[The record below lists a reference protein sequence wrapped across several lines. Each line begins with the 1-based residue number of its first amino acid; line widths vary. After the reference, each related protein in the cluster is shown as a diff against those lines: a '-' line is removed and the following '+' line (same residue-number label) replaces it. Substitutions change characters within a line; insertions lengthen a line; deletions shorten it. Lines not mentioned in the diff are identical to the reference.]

1 MEKNKLSS
9 DESIENQNAIY
20 NEIAFWLDRYE
31 DLYTWLFTVLF
42 DEYDYDTIIEE
53 ERNREINFISAGT
66 REGRIEFIIMTE
78 NNIPNRK

>member
-1 MEKNKLSS
+1 MEENKLSS
-9 DESIENQNAIY
+9 EESIENQNAIY

-66 REGRIEFIIMTE
+66 REGRIELIIMTE
-78 NNIPNRK
+78 KNIPNRK